1 MVEAK
6 DFSKVE
12 WCVVVD
18 GTVVHVADDVLAAL
32 DHCDEVEQ
40 ARVASR
46 YREK

>member
-1 MVEAK
+1 MVETK
-6 DFSKVE
+6 DSSKVE

-32 DHCDEVEQ
+32 DHCDEFGEG
-40 ARVASR
+40 RVASR